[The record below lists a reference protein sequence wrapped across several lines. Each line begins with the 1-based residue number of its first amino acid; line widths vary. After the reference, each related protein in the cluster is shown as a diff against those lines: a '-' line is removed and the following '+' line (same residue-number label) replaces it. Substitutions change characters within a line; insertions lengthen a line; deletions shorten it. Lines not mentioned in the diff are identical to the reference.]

1 MQTIDETKASLSAS
15 DEAPLKTQRLRKGP
29 AILAGVMIAAGA
41 LIGAGAV
48 GLTRPSIQMAPT
60 SPVAIS
66 SLPTEGI
73 VTVKGKVA
81 EIYGN
86 KFIVADSSGRAL
98 IETGRAGED
107 QKLVVPDET
116 VSVQGRLENGFIHAT
131 YLIRSSGEVHA
142 LSPPPPPPPHDWLH
156 RMIGPR

>member
-15 DEAPLKTQRLRKGP
+15 DDAPLKTQPRRKGP
-29 AILAGVMIAAGA
+29 AILAGIMVAAGA
-41 LIGAGAV
+41 VIGAGAV

-107 QKLVVPDET
+107 KKLVATDET

-131 YLIRSSGEVHA
+131 YLIRSSGEVDA